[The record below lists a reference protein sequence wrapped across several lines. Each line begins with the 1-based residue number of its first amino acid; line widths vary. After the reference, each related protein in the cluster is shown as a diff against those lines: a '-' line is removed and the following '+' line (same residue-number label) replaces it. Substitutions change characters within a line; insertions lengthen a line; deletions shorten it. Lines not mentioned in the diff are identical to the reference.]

1 MQVFVAPPLYRKQPL
16 WYNKNLALVATRFSS
31 ALTSTD
37 PGNLHLLPSFL
48 SQDLLPDGAFLSPV
62 SGLHYM
68 LHIFDQTQIILE
80 SLGSSAE
87 SQISR
92 VSEAVR
98 VHDDRLAY
106 LENKNDDVKKRVS
119 HKIATDSEFND
130 WQTNRSEEDWL
141 TIMGF
146 RRLSGDLSH
155 RDWQVA
161 IQKLVTEFL
170 RAIVKAHRATVDFKV
185 LYVQNPV
192 QGRTTGMS
200 VLNVQLDSVN
210 ASRRIRDMYS
220 GFFRH
225 NKPISLPASFKGVS
239 VRNKVTLATRVRI
252 SILQQLGS
260 NYKETNPGSQVNV
273 IGYTPR
279 PRLVT
284 TPARGSSGRP
294 RTYNFIDAVTT
305 LPPVLSD
312 NSLARVFQIVGS
324 HYPGELRDLFVIL
337 DDDDRER
344 CQALVRNQQRGPHQ
358 SAAAASASVGPSGAA
373 SGPTP
378 AVSTFSGSFAQ
389 SGTGMEL
396 ESGFLKA
403 LRAPPPPPP
412 PGSPSSDRSVAKS
425 PPRKSHSKSGHKS
438 RKSHK
443 SSKHKSKKSSK
454 SRKSKKSSKRGL
466 KRSRN
471 SPPPGEKSRKRS
483 RRSSSDSSSAA
494 STSSG
499 SSSSSGPSYD
509 SGPSSGESPEH

>member
-1 MQVFVAPPLYRKQPL
+1 
-16 WYNKNLALVATRFSS
+16 
-31 ALTSTD
+31 
-37 PGNLHLLPSFL
+37 
-48 SQDLLPDGAFLSPV
+48 
-62 SGLHYM
+62 M

-170 RAIVKAHRATVDFKV
+170 RAVVKAHRATVDFKV

-305 LPPVLSD
+305 LSPVLSD
-312 NSLARVFQIVGS
+312 NSLARVFQIIGS
-324 HYPGELRDLFVIL
+324 HFPGELRDLFVIL

-373 SGPTP
+373 SGPSGAASGPTD

-396 ESGFLKA
+396 E
-403 LRAPPPPPP
+403 
-412 PGSPSSDRSVAKS
+412 
-425 PPRKSHSKSGHKS
+425 SGHKS